1 MHKQF
6 IGNENSH
13 SVEKFMA
20 SNFVEKPEY
29 SSHDTSK
36 HLLKSIFNSREMS
49 LFLIILVVF
58 LIMWILKGSIFLSIK
73 NFQGI
78 ASGMVY
84 DLFMAAGMTI
94 VLILWGIDL
103 SVGAILA
110 LTSVITAMLM
120 RSGVSV
126 PIAII
131 FGLLA
136 ALTAGFLNGFLIAR
150 FNLAPFIVTMAVM
163 SIARGTALVLSSG
176 YFISGLPSSFAFLSN
191 GKVLGVPL
199 SYIVVLIT
207 LILLDFLLKYWK
219 FLNQAFY
226 IGTNPSAAM
235 LSGIN
240 VRFVTI
246 VGYLISAFLAG
257 LAAIF
262 MSSNL
267 AMGFSQFGQ
276 GAELRAIAAAVIG
289 GSSFAGGTGSILG
302 ATLGVILI
310 ATINN
315 GFVLLNGSPNWQQ
328 AVSGIILLI
337 AVIVDAI
344 RTRRDRRE

>member
-1 MHKQF
+1 MNRKYIDEQ
-6 IGNENSH
+6 NSNTVKKLIP
-13 SVEKFMA
+13 SNLSEKSEVSRNRAF
-20 SNFVEKPEY
+20 NNI
-29 SSHDTSK
+29 
-36 HLLKSIFNSREMS
+36 LKSILKSREMS
-49 LFLIILVVF
+49 LFLIILVVS
-58 LIMWILKGSIFLSIK
+58 LIMWIQKGSIFFSIK

-78 ASGMVY
+78 ISGMVY

-126 PIAII
+126 PIAILL
-131 FGLLA
+131 GLLA

-150 FNLAPFIVTMAVM
+150 FSLAPFIVTMAVM
-163 SIARGTALVLSSG
+163 SIARGIALVLSSG
-176 YFISGLPSSFAFLSN
+176 YFISGLPTSFAFISN
-191 GKVLGVPL
+191 GRVLGVPIP
-199 SYIVVLIT
+199 YIVVLIT
-207 LILLDFLLKYWK
+207 LIVLDFLLKYWK

-226 IGTNPSAAM
+226 IGTNPSAAV

-246 VGYLISAFLAG
+246 VGYLISALLAG

-289 GSSFAGGTGSILG
+289 GASFSGGTGSILG

-310 ATINN
+310 AIINN

-344 RTRRDRRE
+344 RTRKERRE